1 MVICNLSYL
10 QQSTI
15 QELKYQFCDV
25 FDILE
30 LLKFYKYQNGYTQV
44 FRWKAKMDTVLFS
57 EFLRW
62 LVKQMWFVLFSKL
75 IDKQH
80 WSMSSISDC
89 QRKIN
94 FLINILSSEF
104 IHFVASF
111 YIWCSKE
118 VVFLIANC
126 ETNSKLIRWTALSIH
141 L

>member
-15 QELKYQFCDV
+15 QVLKYQFRDV
-25 FDILE
+25 FHILE

-44 FRWKAKMDTVLFS
+44 FRWKAKMDIVLFS

-62 LVKQMWFVLFSKL
+62 PVKQMRLVPLTKL

-89 QRKIN
+89 QRKIIFFIN
-94 FLINILSSEF
+94 SLFFWIHPFCQRLCCQANPGNNMDCQLYFYFLFLNNGIIL
-104 IHFVASF
+104 
-111 YIWCSKE
+111 
-118 VVFLIANC
+118 
-126 ETNSKLIRWTALSIH
+126 
-141 L
+141 